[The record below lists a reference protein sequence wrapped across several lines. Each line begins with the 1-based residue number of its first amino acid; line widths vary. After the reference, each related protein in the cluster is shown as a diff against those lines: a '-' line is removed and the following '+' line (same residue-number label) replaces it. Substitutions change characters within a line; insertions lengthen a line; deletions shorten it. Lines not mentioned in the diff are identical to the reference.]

1 MRKILLLI
9 FLLNACSIETNKK
22 DLLISDP
29 KFSDNLSIEDFK
41 IKLKQYALSNEYPNI
56 DN

>member
-9 FLLNACSIETNKK
+9 FLLTACSIETNKK

-29 KFSDNLSIEDFK
+29 KFSDNLSIKDFK